1 MSGRVQLHRRPAA
14 HQPWIVRF
22 FEHPHGLR
30 FGGLVHFLVQTGSR
44 LVVPAAFL
52 ASSIASALLVRSWE
66 RRRLVRSA
74 TTYELRLPAEFDR
87 ARFAQTCKSLAPA
100 LRGGLVSPSIAFELR
115 AEAGRPRSLVVAAG
129 IREERLRRLIGE
141 AIPGARLDPVIDEV
155 EFAMSPQSVRSFA
168 ATARDR
174 APLQTE
180 FVADPIGL
188 LLRSLGDTEEGEMV
202 ALQLLVTAA
211 PRRARRRLL
220 SEATRLRTGKR
231 RRSLLELGLLAVLF
245 VLQ

>member
-1 MSGRVQLHRRPAA
+1 
-14 HQPWIVRF
+14 
-22 FEHPHGLR
+22 
-30 FGGLVHFLVQTGSR
+30 
-44 LVVPAAFL
+44 VVPAAFV
-52 ASSIASALLVRSWE
+52 ASSIATALLVRSWE
-66 RRRLVRSA
+66 RRRLARCA

-100 LRGGLVSPSIAFELR
+100 LRGGLVPPLIGFELR
-115 AEAGRPRSLVVAAG
+115 AEAGRPRSLVIAAG
-129 IREERLRRLIGE
+129 VREERLRRLIGE
-141 AIPGARLDPVIDEV
+141 AIPGARLDPVTDEV
-155 EFAMSPQSVRSFA
+155 DIAMSPQSVRSFA

-211 PRRARRRLL
+211 PGRARRRLL
-220 SEATRLRTGKR
+220 FGGDAAADRQASSLAARARTPGR
-231 RRSLLELGLLAVLF
+231 AVRSASGMGGVRSGPDLGHLDGDSAAACPRRS
-245 VLQ
+245 